1 MQNCGSWSVV
11 SKTGYLGSAG
21 QRLIWYLCKC
31 IYYNIVTL
39 FISTSIHFY
48 FTLFVGNYL
57 GILSSAV
64 FSKLI
69 YYIVPSLSLSEFKQF
84 GFRSGLAFCRSWSG
98 SKTVCKGY
106 QQTTIAG
113 KEKLQQC
120 ISNQLAG
127 FHLAVC
133 IYKQSRKQYVSWSA
147 GFRPANLYCFQ
158 NKLNLG
164 TAWYGPFYIIYRS
177 SYFCNFMRIKFD
189 KNTSEEILDTA

>member
-1 MQNCGSWSVV
+1 MTKVCWSVV
-11 SKTGYLGSAG
+11 SKNGIYLGSAG

-39 FISTSIHFY
+39 FISTSIHIY
-48 FTLFVGNYL
+48 FTLLGGNYL

-69 YYIVPSLSLSEFKQF
+69 YYIVPSLSLSGVKLF
-84 GFRSGLAFCRSWSG
+84 GSRTGLTYCQSWFSP
-98 SKTVCKGY
+98 KTVCKGY

-127 FHLAVC
+127 FHLVVG

-147 GFRPANLYCFQ
+147 GFRTQLIQ
-158 NKLNLG
+158 
-164 TAWYGPFYIIYRS
+164 IYTVFKTCYTEVQHGMGHFTLFTGHHIS
-177 SYFCNFMRIKFD
+177 VIFILVNFLRILH
-189 KNTSEEILDTA
+189 T